1 MALNK
6 KYLTIKAFAEQ
17 VGVSVQ
23 SIYQRLKRV
32 ESDLIPYLKEID
44 GIKYIDAAAID
55 ALYKHDNFTLL
66 DEGELGSPEQTK
78 APEHTGTDSTG
89 RLLDLLEA
97 QLEDMRRQLK
107 EKDKQIANQSE
118 QITSLLARLEDSNRI
133 INQQQQLTA
142 MSIKQLA
149 PADDDNAGASEHE
162 IEEVPEEKKSFWARV
177 FRKQ

>member
-1 MALNK
+1 LEGF
-6 KYLTIKAFAEQ
+6 LTIREFAEL

-23 SIYQRLKRV
+23 SIYQRLKRPGNDLKPYIKEV
-32 ESDLIPYLKEID
+32 EKVM
-44 GIKYIDAAAID
+44 YISQEAEN
-55 ALYKHDNFTLL
+55 LYKDDTLSE
-66 DEGELGSPEQTK
+66 DTEAQTIK
-78 APEHTGTDSTG
+78 PKQSIND
-89 RLLDLLEA
+89 RIIDILEA
-97 QLEDMRRQLK
+97 QLEEMRNQLR

-118 QITSLLARLEDSNRI
+118 QISSLLARLEDSSKI

-142 MSIKQLA
+142 MSINQLA